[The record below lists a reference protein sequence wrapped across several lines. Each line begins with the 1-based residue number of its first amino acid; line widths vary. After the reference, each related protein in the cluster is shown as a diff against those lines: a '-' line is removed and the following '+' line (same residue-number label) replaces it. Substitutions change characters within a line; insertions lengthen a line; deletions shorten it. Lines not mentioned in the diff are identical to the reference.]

1 MPQWVVIAYDGADAL
16 ALERRMSVRE
26 AHLRN
31 VAPMVEKGELL
42 LGGAILDDAGK
53 MAGSVAIVDFPDQ
66 AALDA
71 WLNNDPYVTGK
82 VWQKIE
88 VKPFRTAV
96 MAAKK

>member
-1 MPQWVVIAYDGADAL
+1 MPQWVVIAYDGADAG
-16 ALERRMSVRE
+16 ALDRRLSVRE

-31 VAPMVEKGELL
+31 VAPMVEKGELV

-53 MAGSVAIVDFPDQ
+53 MTGSVAILDFPDR
-66 AALDA
+66 AALDE

-82 VWQKIE
+82 VWQTIE

-96 MAAKK
+96 MSKK

>member
-1 MPQWVVIAYDGADAL
+1 MPQWVVIAYDGEDAG
-16 ALERRMSVRE
+16 ALDRRMSVRE

-53 MAGSVAIVDFPDQ
+53 MAGSVAILDFPDQ
-66 AALDA
+66 AAFDQ
-71 WLNNDPYVTGK
+71 WLHNDPYVTGK

-96 MAAKK
+96 MAKK

>member
-1 MPQWVVIAYDGADAL
+1 MPQWVVIAHDGTDAA
-16 ALERRMSVRE
+16 ALDRRMSVRE

-31 VAPMVEKGELL
+31 VAPLVEKGELV

-53 MAGSVAIVDFPDQ
+53 MVGSVAILDFPDQ
-66 AALDA
+66 AAFDQ

-96 MAAKK
+96 MAKK